1 MENKILFRCSG
12 TGALMTDPKL
22 KADKD
27 AGNLSE
33 TAKTFVEDKWLF
45 DTFGFAESIK
55 NQYMDKG
62 NECEQDSMDLVTQVL
77 EGGFRSRYNTKL
89 QNDYVIG
96 TPDIVLA
103 DCVED
108 IKTSWNLK
116 TFFNAELSKMYFA
129 QAQCYMWLTGKEKYR
144 LIYALV
150 PTPQSMVLN
159 ECEKLVYKYGKNY
172 DNEDYIAEC
181 QQIFD
186 SWSEAMQNQIF
197 NRHLQN
203 MTSGKAN
210 CMSLN
215 ECEKLVYKYGKNYD
229 NEDYIAECQQIQR
242 NNDLIKELP
251 IEKRVKV
258 FAFDYDPN
266 YIETLKIK
274 IEKAREYYNTL
285 KL

>member
-12 TGALMTDPKL
+12 TGSLMTDPKL

-45 DTFGFAESIK
+45 EQFGFAESIK

-62 NECEQDSMDLVTQVL
+62 NECEQDSMDLVSQVV

-96 TPDIVLA
+96 TPDIVLT

-116 TFFNAELSKMYFA
+116 TFFNAELSKMYYC

-144 LIYALV
+144 LIYSLV

-172 DNEDYIAEC
+172 ENEDYI
-181 QQIFD
+181 
-186 SWSEAMQNQIF
+186 
-197 NRHLQN
+197 
-203 MTSGKAN
+203 K
-210 CMSLN
+210 
-215 ECEKLVYKYGKNYD
+215 
-229 NEDYIAECQQIQR
+229 ECQQIQR

-251 IEKRVKV
+251 TEKRVKV
-258 FAFDYDPN
+258 FAFDYDPA
-266 YIETLKIK
+266 YIELLKIK

>member
-1 MENKILFRCSG
+1 METKILFRCSG
-12 TGALMTDPKL
+12 TGSLMTDPKL

-96 TPDIVLA
+96 TPDIVLQ

-181 QQIFD
+181 QQI
-186 SWSEAMQNQIF
+186 
-197 NRHLQN
+197 
-203 MTSGKAN
+203 
-210 CMSLN
+210 
-215 ECEKLVYKYGKNYD
+215 
-229 NEDYIAECQQIQR
+229 QR

-251 IEKRVKV
+251 TEKRVKV

-266 YIETLKIK
+266 YIETLKGK

>member
-1 MENKILFRCSG
+1 METKILFRCSG
-12 TGALMTDPKL
+12 TGSLMTDPKL

-89 QNDYVIG
+89 QNEYVIG
-96 TPDIVLA
+96 TPDIVLQ

-181 QQIFD
+181 QQI
-186 SWSEAMQNQIF
+186 
-197 NRHLQN
+197 
-203 MTSGKAN
+203 
-210 CMSLN
+210 
-215 ECEKLVYKYGKNYD
+215 
-229 NEDYIAECQQIQR
+229 QR

-251 IEKRVKV
+251 TEKRVKV

-266 YIETLKIK
+266 YIETLKGK

>member
-181 QQIFD
+181 QQI
-186 SWSEAMQNQIF
+186 
-197 NRHLQN
+197 
-203 MTSGKAN
+203 
-210 CMSLN
+210 
-215 ECEKLVYKYGKNYD
+215 
-229 NEDYIAECQQIQR
+229 QR

>member
-1 MENKILFRCSG
+1 METKILFRCSG
-12 TGALMTDPKL
+12 TGSLMTEPKL
-22 KADKD
+22 KADKE

-45 DTFGFAESIK
+45 DEFGFAELLK
-55 NQYMDKG
+55 NDYMDKG
-62 NECEQDSMDLVTQVL
+62 NECEQDSMDLVSQVVP
-77 EGGFRSRYNTKL
+77 GGFRSRYNTKL

-96 TPDIVLA
+96 TPDIVLS

-150 PTPQSMVLN
+150 PTPQHMVLN
-159 ECEKLVYKYGKNY
+159 ECEKLSWKYGKNY
-172 DNEDYIAEC
+172 DNEDYIA
-181 QQIFD
+181 Q
-186 SWSEAMQNQIF
+186 
-197 NRHLQN
+197 
-203 MTSGKAN
+203 T
-210 CMSLN
+210 
-215 ECEKLVYKYGKNYD
+215 
-229 NEDYIAECQQIQR
+229 QQIQK
-242 NNDLIKELP
+242 NNDLIKDLP

-258 FAFDYDPN
+258 FAFDYDPAF
-266 YIETLKIK
+266 IETLKTK

>member
-1 MENKILFRCSG
+1 METKNLFRCSG

-116 TFFNAELSKMYFA
+116 TFFNAELSKMYYA

-144 LIYALV
+144 LIYSLV
-150 PTPQSMVLN
+150 PTPQSMV
-159 ECEKLVYKYGKNY
+159 
-172 DNEDYIAEC
+172 
-181 QQIFD
+181 
-186 SWSEAMQNQIF
+186 
-197 NRHLQN
+197 
-203 MTSGKAN
+203 
-210 CMSLN
+210 LN

-251 IEKRVKV
+251 TEKRVKV

-266 YIETLKIK
+266 YIETLKNK

>member
-12 TGALMTDPKL
+12 TGALMTEPKL
-22 KADKD
+22 KFDKD

-45 DTFGFAESIK
+45 EQFGFAESIK
-55 NQYMDKG
+55 NVYMDKG
-62 NECEQDSMDLVTQVL
+62 NFCEQDSMDLVSQVV

-96 TPDIVLA
+96 TPDIVLT

-172 DNEDYIAEC
+172 DNEDYI
-181 QQIFD
+181 
-186 SWSEAMQNQIF
+186 
-197 NRHLQN
+197 
-203 MTSGKAN
+203 K
-210 CMSLN
+210 
-215 ECEKLVYKYGKNYD
+215 
-229 NEDYIAECQQIQR
+229 ECQQIQR

>member
-12 TGALMTDPKL
+12 TGSLMTEPKL

-45 DTFGFAESIK
+45 EQFGFAESIK

-62 NECEQDSMDLVTQVL
+62 NECEQDSMDLVSQVV
-77 EGGFRSRYNTKL
+77 EGGFRSRFNTKL

-96 TPDIVLA
+96 TPDIVLT

-116 TFFNAELSKMYFA
+116 TFFNAELSKMYYA
-129 QAQCYMWLTGKEKYR
+129 QAQCYMWLTGKEKYK

-172 DNEDYIAEC
+172 DNEDYI
-181 QQIFD
+181 
-186 SWSEAMQNQIF
+186 
-197 NRHLQN
+197 
-203 MTSGKAN
+203 K
-210 CMSLN
+210 
-215 ECEKLVYKYGKNYD
+215 
-229 NEDYIAECQQIQR
+229 ECQQIQR

-251 IEKRVKV
+251 TEKRVKV
-258 FAFDYDPN
+258 FAFDYDPA

-274 IEKAREYYNTL
+274 IERAREYYNTL

>member
-12 TGALMTDPKL
+12 VGSLMNEPKL
-22 KADKD
+22 KSDKE

-45 DTFGFAESIK
+45 DEFGFSELLK
-55 NQYMDKG
+55 NDYMDKG
-62 NECEQDSMDLVTQVL
+62 NECEQDSMELVSQVV

-96 TPDIVLA
+96 TPDIVLQ

-150 PTPQSMVLN
+150 PTPQHMVLN
-159 ECEKLVYKYGKNY
+159 ECEKLAWKYGKNY
-172 DNEDYIAEC
+172 DNEDYIA
-181 QQIFD
+181 Q
-186 SWSEAMQNQIF
+186 
-197 NRHLQN
+197 
-203 MTSGKAN
+203 T
-210 CMSLN
+210 
-215 ECEKLVYKYGKNYD
+215 
-229 NEDYIAECQQIQR
+229 QQIQR
-242 NNDLIKELP
+242 NNDLIKDLP

-258 FAFDYDPN
+258 FAFDYDPAF
-266 YIETLKIK
+266 IELLKTK

>member
-1 MENKILFRCSG
+1 MK
-12 TGALMTDPKL
+12 
-22 KADKD
+22 
-27 AGNLSE
+27 
-33 TAKTFVEDKWLF
+33 
-45 DTFGFAESIK
+45 
-55 NQYMDKG
+55 
-62 NECEQDSMDLVTQVL
+62 DLVTQGL

-96 TPDIVLA
+96 TPDIVIQ

-181 QQIFD
+181 QQI
-186 SWSEAMQNQIF
+186 
-197 NRHLQN
+197 
-203 MTSGKAN
+203 
-210 CMSLN
+210 
-215 ECEKLVYKYGKNYD
+215 
-229 NEDYIAECQQIQR
+229 QR
-242 NNDLIKELP
+242 NNDLIKEIP
-251 IEKRVKV
+251 TEKRVKV
-258 FAFDYDPN
+258 FAFDYEPE

>member
-12 TGALMTDPKL
+12 TGALMTEPKL

-45 DTFGFAESIK
+45 DKFGFAESIK

-96 TPDIVLA
+96 TPDIVLS

-144 LIYALV
+144 LIYSLV
-150 PTPQSMVLN
+150 PTPQSMV
-159 ECEKLVYKYGKNY
+159 
-172 DNEDYIAEC
+172 
-181 QQIFD
+181 
-186 SWSEAMQNQIF
+186 
-197 NRHLQN
+197 
-203 MTSGKAN
+203 
-210 CMSLN
+210 LN

-258 FAFDYDPN
+258 FAFDYEPE
-266 YIETLKIK
+266 YIETLKNK

>member
-96 TPDIVLA
+96 TPDIVLQ

-181 QQIFD
+181 QQI
-186 SWSEAMQNQIF
+186 
-197 NRHLQN
+197 
-203 MTSGKAN
+203 
-210 CMSLN
+210 
-215 ECEKLVYKYGKNYD
+215 
-229 NEDYIAECQQIQR
+229 QR

-266 YIETLKIK
+266 YIETLKNK

>member
-1 MENKILFRCSG
+1 
-12 TGALMTDPKL
+12 
-22 KADKD
+22 
-27 AGNLSE
+27 
-33 TAKTFVEDKWLF
+33 
-45 DTFGFAESIK
+45 
-55 NQYMDKG
+55 MDKG

-181 QQIFD
+181 QQI
-186 SWSEAMQNQIF
+186 
-197 NRHLQN
+197 
-203 MTSGKAN
+203 
-210 CMSLN
+210 
-215 ECEKLVYKYGKNYD
+215 
-229 NEDYIAECQQIQR
+229 QR

-251 IEKRVKV
+251 TEKRVKV

-266 YIETLKIK
+266 YIETLKGK

>member
-1 MENKILFRCSG
+1 METKILFRCSG
-12 TGALMTDPKL
+12 TGSLMTEPKL

-89 QNDYVIG
+89 QNEYVIG
-96 TPDIVLA
+96 TPDIVLQ

-181 QQIFD
+181 QQI
-186 SWSEAMQNQIF
+186 
-197 NRHLQN
+197 
-203 MTSGKAN
+203 
-210 CMSLN
+210 
-215 ECEKLVYKYGKNYD
+215 
-229 NEDYIAECQQIQR
+229 QR

-266 YIETLKIK
+266 YIETLKGK

>member
-1 MENKILFRCSG
+1 METKILFRCSG
-12 TGALMTDPKL
+12 TGSLMTDPKL

-181 QQIFD
+181 QQI
-186 SWSEAMQNQIF
+186 
-197 NRHLQN
+197 
-203 MTSGKAN
+203 
-210 CMSLN
+210 
-215 ECEKLVYKYGKNYD
+215 
-229 NEDYIAECQQIQR
+229 QR

-266 YIETLKIK
+266 YIETLKGK

>member
-1 MENKILFRCSG
+1 MENKTLFRCSG
-12 TGALMTDPKL
+12 TGSLMTEPKL

-45 DTFGFAESIK
+45 EQFGFAESIK

-62 NECEQDSMDLVTQVL
+62 NECEQDSMDLVSQVV

-96 TPDIVLA
+96 TPDIVLT

-129 QAQCYMWLTGKEKYR
+129 QAQCYMWLTGKEKYK

-172 DNEDYIAEC
+172 DNEDYI
-181 QQIFD
+181 
-186 SWSEAMQNQIF
+186 
-197 NRHLQN
+197 
-203 MTSGKAN
+203 K
-210 CMSLN
+210 
-215 ECEKLVYKYGKNYD
+215 
-229 NEDYIAECQQIQR
+229 ECQQIQR

-251 IEKRVKV
+251 TEKRVKV
-258 FAFDYDPN
+258 FAFDYDPA
-266 YIETLKIK
+266 YIETLKLK
-274 IEKAREYYNTL
+274 IERAREYYNTL

>member
-12 TGALMTDPKL
+12 TGALMTEPKL

-45 DTFGFAESIK
+45 EQFGFSELLK

-62 NECEQDSMDLVTQVL
+62 NECEQDSMDLVSQVV

-89 QNDYVIG
+89 QNEYVIG
-96 TPDIVLA
+96 TPDIVLT

-116 TFFNAELSKMYFA
+116 TFFNAELSKMYYA
-129 QAQCYMWLTGKEKYR
+129 QAQCYMWLTSKEKYR

-172 DNEDYIAEC
+172 ENEDYI
-181 QQIFD
+181 
-186 SWSEAMQNQIF
+186 
-197 NRHLQN
+197 
-203 MTSGKAN
+203 K
-210 CMSLN
+210 
-215 ECEKLVYKYGKNYD
+215 
-229 NEDYIAECQQIQR
+229 ECQQIQR

-251 IEKRVKV
+251 TEKRVKV
-258 FAFDYDPN
+258 FAFDYDPA

-274 IEKAREYYNTL
+274 IERAREYYNTL

>member
-12 TGALMTDPKL
+12 TGALMTEPKL
-22 KADKD
+22 KSDKD

-33 TAKTFVEDKWLF
+33 TAKTFVQDKWLF

-55 NQYMDKG
+55 NQYIDKG

-96 TPDIVLA
+96 TPDIVLS

-116 TFFNAELSKMYFA
+116 TFFNAELSKMYYA

-144 LIYALV
+144 LIYSLV

-181 QQIFD
+181 QQI
-186 SWSEAMQNQIF
+186 
-197 NRHLQN
+197 
-203 MTSGKAN
+203 
-210 CMSLN
+210 
-215 ECEKLVYKYGKNYD
+215 
-229 NEDYIAECQQIQR
+229 QR
-242 NNDLIKELP
+242 NNDLIKEIP
-251 IEKRVKV
+251 TEKRVKV

>member
-12 TGALMTDPKL
+12 VGALMTEPKL

-45 DTFGFAESIK
+45 EEFGFAESIK

-62 NECEQDSMDLVTQVL
+62 NECEQDSMDLVSQVI

-89 QNDYVIG
+89 QNDFVIG
-96 TPDIVLA
+96 TPDIVLN

-108 IKTSWNLK
+108 IKTSWNIK
-116 TFFNAELSKMYFA
+116 TFYNAELSKIYYA
-129 QAQCYMWLTGKEKYR
+129 QAQCYMWLTNKKKYK

-150 PTPQSMVLN
+150 QTPEKMILN
-159 ECEKLVYKYGKNY
+159 ECKKLVYKYNENY
-172 DNEDYIAEC
+172 ENQDYIAEC
-181 QQIFD
+181 
-186 SWSEAMQNQIF
+186 
-197 NRHLQN
+197 
-203 MTSGKAN
+203 K
-210 CMSLN
+210 
-215 ECEKLVYKYGKNYD
+215 
-229 NEDYIAECQQIQR
+229 QIQR

-258 FAFDYDPN
+258 FAFDYDPQ
-266 YIETLKIK
+266 YIETLKVK
-274 IEKAREYYNTL
+274 IERAREYYNTL

>member
-12 TGALMTDPKL
+12 TGSLMTEPKL
-22 KADKD
+22 KADKE

-45 DTFGFAESIK
+45 EQFGFSEQLK

-62 NECEQDSMDLVTQVL
+62 NECEQDAMELVSQVV
-77 EGGFRSRYNTKL
+77 EGGFRSRFDTKL

-96 TPDIVLA
+96 TPDIVLT

-144 LIYALV
+144 LIYSLV
-150 PTPQSMVLN
+150 PTPQHMVLKQ
-159 ECEKLVYKYGKNY
+159 CEKLVWQYDKNY
-172 DNEDYIAEC
+172 DNEDYI
-181 QQIFD
+181 
-186 SWSEAMQNQIF
+186 
-197 NRHLQN
+197 
-203 MTSGKAN
+203 K
-210 CMSLN
+210 
-215 ECEKLVYKYGKNYD
+215 
-229 NEDYIAECQQIQR
+229 ECQQIQR

-258 FAFDYDPN
+258 FAFDYDPA
-266 YIETLKIK
+266 YIETLKNK

>member
-12 TGALMTDPKL
+12 TGSLMTDPKL

-45 DTFGFAESIK
+45 EQFGFAESIK

-62 NECEQDSMDLVTQVL
+62 NFCEQDSMDLVSQVID
-77 EGGFRSRYNTKL
+77 GGFRSRFNTKL

-96 TPDIVLA
+96 TPDIVLT

-116 TFFNAELSKMYFA
+116 TFFNAELSKMYYA

-144 LIYALV
+144 LIYSLV

-159 ECEKLVYKYGKNY
+159 ECEKLVYKYSKNY
-172 DNEDYIAEC
+172 ENEDYI
-181 QQIFD
+181 
-186 SWSEAMQNQIF
+186 
-197 NRHLQN
+197 
-203 MTSGKAN
+203 K
-210 CMSLN
+210 
-215 ECEKLVYKYGKNYD
+215 
-229 NEDYIAECQQIQR
+229 ECQQIQR

-251 IEKRVKV
+251 TEKRVKV
-258 FAFDYDPN
+258 FAFDYDPQ
-266 YIETLKIK
+266 YIETLKIR
-274 IEKAREYYNTL
+274 IDKAREYYNTL

>member
-12 TGALMTDPKL
+12 TGSLMTEPKL
-22 KADKD
+22 KADKE

-45 DTFGFAESIK
+45 DEFGFAELLK
-55 NQYMDKG
+55 NDYMDKG
-62 NECEQDSMDLVTQVL
+62 NECEQDSMDLVSQVVP
-77 EGGFRSRYNTKL
+77 GGFRSRYNTKL

-96 TPDIVLA
+96 TPDIVLQ

-116 TFFNAELSKMYFA
+116 TFFNAELSKMYYA

-150 PTPQSMVLN
+150 PTPQHMVLN
-159 ECEKLVYKYGKNY
+159 ECEKLSWKYGKNY
-172 DNEDYIAEC
+172 DNEDYIA
-181 QQIFD
+181 Q
-186 SWSEAMQNQIF
+186 
-197 NRHLQN
+197 
-203 MTSGKAN
+203 T
-210 CMSLN
+210 
-215 ECEKLVYKYGKNYD
+215 
-229 NEDYIAECQQIQR
+229 QQIQK
-242 NNDLIKELP
+242 NNDLIKDLP

-258 FAFDYDPN
+258 FAFDYDPAF
-266 YIETLKIK
+266 IETLKIK

>member
-12 TGALMTDPKL
+12 TGALMTEPKL

-45 DTFGFAESIK
+45 EQFGFSESIK

-62 NECEQDSMDLVTQVL
+62 NECEQDSMDLVGQVV

-96 TPDIVLA
+96 TPDIVLT

-129 QAQCYMWLTGKEKYR
+129 QAQCYMWLTGKEKYK

-172 DNEDYIAEC
+172 DNEDYI
-181 QQIFD
+181 
-186 SWSEAMQNQIF
+186 
-197 NRHLQN
+197 
-203 MTSGKAN
+203 K
-210 CMSLN
+210 
-215 ECEKLVYKYGKNYD
+215 
-229 NEDYIAECQQIQR
+229 ECQQIQR

-258 FAFDYDPN
+258 FAFDYDPA
-266 YIETLKIK
+266 YIETLKNK